1 MYLPTAAHI
10 IRRGLLIAGM
20 TALASLAGPLA
31 RAPHFAAS
39 AAPREASEAG
49 FDHTHSAWTR
59 VLAAHVRDGWVDY
72 AGLHR
77 RPEALDAYLASL
89 AAPRPEEFRSWSEK
103 EQLAFWIN
111 AYNAWTVRLI
121 LDNYPLESIRSIG
134 LLPGA
139 AFRSRFIPLGRLRGS
154 SGMISLNDIE
164 HGVLRPEFREPRIH
178 FAIVCA
184 SAGCPALRSEAYRA
198 ADLESQ
204 LDDAA
209 RDFLRDTT
217 KNRFDSRSRTLH
229 LSSIFK
235 WFGEDF
241 ETAAGSLESFVGP
254 YLDEATRSQLDGGEV
269 TVSFLDYDWTLNGD

>member
-89 AAPRPEEFRSWSEK
+89 AAPRPEEFRSLNFYLHFPGHVALKKVPPAKYDETRIAVALETQMTGASPLLEK
-103 EQLAFWIN
+103 L
-111 AYNAWTVRLI
+111 V
-121 LDNYPLESIRSIG
+121 SSCGG
-134 LLPGA
+134 LLP
-139 AFRSRFIPLGRLRGS
+139 
-154 SGMISLNDIE
+154 
-164 HGVLRPEFREPRIH
+164 
-178 FAIVCA
+178 
-184 SAGCPALRSEAYRA
+184 
-198 ADLESQ
+198 
-204 LDDAA
+204 
-209 RDFLRDTT
+209 
-217 KNRFDSRSRTLH
+217 
-229 LSSIFK
+229 
-235 WFGEDF
+235 
-241 ETAAGSLESFVGP
+241 
-254 YLDEATRSQLDGGEV
+254 
-269 TVSFLDYDWTLNGD
+269 